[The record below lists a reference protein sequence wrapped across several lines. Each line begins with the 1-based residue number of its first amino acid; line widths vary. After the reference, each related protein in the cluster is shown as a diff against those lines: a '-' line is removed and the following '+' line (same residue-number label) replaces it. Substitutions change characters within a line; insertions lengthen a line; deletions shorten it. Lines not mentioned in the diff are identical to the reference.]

1 MTAGRPATRSPTLG
15 QQMAATNGY
24 TPEQASDLYITDGTI
39 DDWLWGVAQDLRA
52 TPSRCTRLSSGGGGF
67 YPPDEVIAR
76 ETTRNREAVLQLLE
90 RRRLPVRGDRPDL
103 RRHPAAGRA
112 DLHQQH
118 RRRHPRHQRRGELPD
133 HRLRAVRQRPAA
145 TPVAVDIRHTYRGDL
160 VVDLIAPDGSSYRLK
175 NSSSSDSADNVIT
188 TYTANPS
195 TEAKNGTW
203 RLQVRDVYR
212 TDTGYI
218 NSWSITL

>member
-1 MTAGRPATRSPTLG
+1 MHKIFS
-15 QQMAATNGY
+15 Y
-24 TPEQASDLYITDGTI
+24 TFEMY
-39 DDWLWGVAQDLRA
+39 
-52 TPSRCTRLSSGGGGF
+52 PSSAGGGGF
-67 YPPDEVIAR
+67 YPPDEVIA
-76 ETTRNREAVLQLLE
+76 TQTSRNRAAVIQLLNASDCVYE
-90 RRRLPVRGDRPDL
+90 VIGQTCDGTPPPVGQTFTNNTDVAIPDTNV
-103 RRHPAAGRA
+103 
-112 DLHQQH
+112 
-118 RRRHPRHQRRGELPD
+118 
-133 HRLRAVRQRPAA
+133 AVSSPITVSGLSGNASAA

-160 VVDLIAPDGSSYRLK
+160 VVDLIAPDGSAYRLK

-188 TYTANPS
+188 TYTTNLS